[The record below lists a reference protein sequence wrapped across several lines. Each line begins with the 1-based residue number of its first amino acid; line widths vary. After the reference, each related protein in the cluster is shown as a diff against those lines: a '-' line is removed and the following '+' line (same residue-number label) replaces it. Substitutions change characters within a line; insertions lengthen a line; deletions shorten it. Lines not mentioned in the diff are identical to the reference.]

1 MKEGFHMRV
10 KDHSSFF
17 NQSSTED
24 ENTYL
29 FTESLKGKIR
39 EEKDQAMEL

>member
-1 MKEGFHMRV
+1 MRV

-29 FTESLKGKIR
+29 FTESLKGKQR
-39 EEKDQAMEL
+39 EENEFKKRDQGYWV